1 MHIGKYIAMV
11 HESEVNLATAFRLV
25 AKEHGEEPDV
35 EETCELLATWSDEL
49 ATEIQ
54 PFIKKYGQEKTNEP
68 DRLLKG
74 LFKKPRKGS
83 LGLLRN
89 LQDLWLMTN
98 EGEVSA
104 IVLRQAASGLRD
116 KALIEV
122 CNHIEQQSK

>member
-1 MHIGKYIAMV
+1 A
-11 HESEVNLATAFRLV
+11 AFRLV
-25 AKEHGEEPDV
+25 AKEHGDEPDI
-35 EETCELLATWSDEL
+35 EENCELLATWSDHL
-49 ATEIQ
+49 AAEIK
-54 PFIKKYGQEKTNEP
+54 PFIKKYGEEKTNEP

-74 LFKKPRKGS
+74 LLKKPRKGS

-116 KALIEV
+116 KQL
-122 CNHIEQQSK
+122 